1 MPFGECL
8 RIAEIKDR
16 KGLKCD
22 KLVIYVRKFSQKAT
36 DYFAVGAVLVN
47 YFLPKTTAF
56 KKNFG
61 CDESHSQSAKRHL
74 R

>member
-1 MPFGECL
+1 MPFDECF

-22 KLVIYVRKFSQKAT
+22 KLVIYVRKFSQTAT

-47 YFLPKTTAF
+47 VLLLKTSIF
-56 KKNFG
+56 QNFFG

>member
-36 DYFAVGAVLVN
+36 DYFAVDEFFVN
-47 YFLPKTTAF
+47 DSLL
-56 KKNFG
+56 KK
-61 CDESHSQSAKRHL
+61 ERL
-74 R
+74 